1 MTTPVETP
9 TYRKINM
16 NAKNL
21 LTKDHLFV
29 RLQINSLF
37 FELSTSANQISV
49 NISITIY
56 LYRLFWH

>member
-1 MTTPVETP
+1 MATPVETP
-9 TYRKINM
+9 TYKKINM

-56 LYRLFWH
+56 L